1 MSEVSMRD
9 QELFARFGLTS
20 EQVEHDVAAIE
31 SETMS
36 DELTGRVYYGLHLTP
51 SEQEMATISL
61 RLPQADVD
69 RLNARA
75 KQYHISR
82 SEYIRRQLANI

>member
-1 MSEVSMRD
+1 MSAVSSRD
-9 QELFARFGLTS
+9 QELFARFGLSS

-31 SETMS
+31 SETIS

-51 SEQEMATISL
+51 RNQEMTTISL
-61 RLPQADVD
+61 RLPQTDLD
-69 RLNARA
+69 RLTAHA

-82 SEYIRRQLANI
+82 SEYIRRQLANA